1 MDADVVVIG
10 AGAAGSS
17 AAWHLARRGHE
28 VVLLERFERGHVYGS
43 SHGATR
49 IFRVAYR
56 EQLYS
61 RLAAES
67 IPLWRELERE
77 SGVTLLEQTGQL
89 DHGFAQAIDEI
100 ETTLRAG
107 GWGFDRMTPAQARE
121 RWPGMDFDET
131 VIYSPDG
138 GRVFADRT
146 IAALL
151 RLTARAGGDLR
162 FEEPAEAI
170 EPSGDGVRVITAQ
183 GTLTARV
190 VVVAAGGWLPVLSG
204 LDRFGIA
211 LPRLQV
217 TAQAPVHFAIR
228 PGFTFPSYVHHV
240 GTDAVD
246 HTFAYGAY
254 GLESPGEGIKV
265 GLDSMEVI
273 DDMDGRSLDVA
284 EASIEAAADY
294 ARRWLPGADT
304 GIASAASCIFTMTD
318 DSHFIMDRR
327 GPVVIASPCSGHGF
341 KFTPIL
347 GQIIADLA
355 AGEGAVPREW
365 RLPVHA

>member
-1 MDADVVVIG
+1 MQVDVVVVG

-28 VVLLERFERGHVYGS
+28 VVLLERFARGHAWGS

-56 EQLYS
+56 ELLYS
-61 RLAAES
+61 QLAAQAL
-67 IPLWRELERE
+67 PMWRELERL
-77 SGVTLLEQTGQL
+77 SGETLLEQTGQL
-89 DHGFAQAIDEI
+89 DHGFPTAIDEI
-100 ETTLRAG
+100 EATLRAG
-107 GWGFDRMTPAQARE
+107 DWSFDRLTPAQARE

-146 IAALL
+146 IETLL
-151 RLTARAGGDLR
+151 RLAEESGAHLR
-162 FEEPAEAI
+162 FEDPALALEPAGE
-170 EPSGDGVRVITAQ
+170 GVRVITD
-183 GTLTARV
+183 GGDITARTV
-190 VVVAAGGWLPVLSG
+190 VVSAGGWLTRLRG
-204 LDRFGIA
+204 LDLFGIS

-228 PGFTFPSYVHHV
+228 PGFAFPSFVHHV
-240 GTDAVD
+240 GSDAVN

-254 GLESPGEGIKV
+254 GLESPGEGVKV
-265 GLDSMEVI
+265 GIDTMDVVDDLDTRTLEVP
-273 DDMDGRSLDVA
+273 DDA
-284 EASIEAAADY
+284 IEVAADY

-304 GIASAASCIFTMTD
+304 EIASAVSCLFTMTD
-318 DSHFIMDRR
+318 DSHFILDRR
-327 GPVVIASPCSGHGF
+327 GPVVVMSPCSGHGF

-347 GQIIADLA
+347 GAIAADVVD
-355 AGEGAVPREW
+355 GAQTWATEW
-365 RLPVHA
+365 CLPA